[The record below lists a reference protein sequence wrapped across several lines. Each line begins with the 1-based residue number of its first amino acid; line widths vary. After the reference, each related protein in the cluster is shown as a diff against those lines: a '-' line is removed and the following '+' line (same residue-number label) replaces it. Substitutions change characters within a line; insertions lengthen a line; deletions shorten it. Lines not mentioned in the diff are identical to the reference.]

1 MSAKTILIID
11 DEDDIRSLLND
22 ILEDEGYKVLQ
33 AAHSMQAEH
42 VIDHHNVDLL
52 ILDIWLEN
60 SDKDGIELLRSL
72 RKTGFDK
79 PVLMISGHGNVDTA
93 VQTIKL
99 GAYDF
104 IEKPFKTERLL
115 LTVKNALE
123 KAQLQAENKSLRQL
137 KDDDGFIS
145 DLTGDSKPIE
155 KLRKNI
161 EKIAPTESRV
171 LIYGEGGTGKDIMA
185 RYIHKCSARA
195 SESYMALNCA
205 ILTDDDIE
213 DELFSAK
220 NSVLEKVNGGTLF
233 LDEVADMPLE
243 TQAKFLRVLQDQ
255 KIHGTQPGKDIEL
268 DIRVIASTTK
278 DLEILIRKGQFRE
291 DLYYRL
297 NVVPLTMP
305 SLRERVEDI
314 PILTKQ
320 IISQISERLK
330 VPALKLDNDVINLFQ
345 LYTWPGNIRELK
357 NIIEWIMIMVPEKR
371 GQSVNL
377 QDLPQDIRLGLE
389 KKTEISSNGVA
400 NFGHDVVA
408 LPLKEAR
415 ESFEKQY
422 LLKQIDRF
430 NGNISKTASFIG
442 MERTAL
448 HRKLKTL
455 GLLDDIRENAAN
467 QA

>member
-11 DEDDIRSLLND
+11 DEDDIRSLLKD

-123 KAQLQAENKSLRQL
+123 KAQLQEENRSLRQL

-171 LIYGEGGTGKDIMA
+171 LIYGEAGTGKDIMA

-195 SESYMALNCA
+195 SENYVALNCA
-205 ILTDDDIE
+205 ILTDEDIE
-213 DELFSAK
+213 DELFSTK

-233 LDEVADMPLE
+233 LDEVSDMPLE

-255 KIHGTQPGKDIEL
+255 KIHGAQSGKDIDL

-278 DLEILIRKGQFRE
+278 DLEMLIRKGQFRE
-291 DLYYRL
+291 DLFYRL

-314 PILTKQ
+314 PVLTKQ

-389 KKTEISSNGVA
+389 KKTEIASNGA
-400 NFGHDVVA
+400 NDFGHDVVA